1 MSTVPHYSR
10 HWWAAVAFALLT
22 AFASVGAMAAEPSRV
37 LLLHS
42 FGHDFAP
49 FSDFAETFRTELA
62 QRLGKRVDLYEVSL
76 LTARSS
82 TPSEDAPFVDHLL
95 ALFPERQPDLV
106 VTIGG
111 PAFRLVQRQ
120 RQRFFPRTPM
130 LFAATDQRLV
140 QHAALTADDTVVAI
154 KSDLPGLVENILE
167 VLPETTQVAVVLGA
181 SPIEKFWAEEARR
194 ELQPFMNRINFI
206 WFDQHSFEEMKRRAA
221 ALPPRSAILH
231 LLLLVDAVGVPLTQE
246 HALKDLHAVANAPIF
261 GGYNSQVGRGIVGGR
276 LISTEELG
284 RNAADV
290 AVRMLRGETPS
301 AIQTAPLV
309 PGMPVYDWRE
319 LQRWGIS
326 EATLPAGSIVQF
338 REPTVWENYSSYI
351 AAGLAILALQTVLIA
366 SLIWQRARRRS
377 AEHEAVSLSGRL
389 LTVHENERRRLAR
402 ELHDDVTQRLAAL
415 AIEAARMESGRRPP
429 TDNTTRSIR
438 DGLMKLSEDVHAL
451 SYRLHPSV
459 IDDLGLVEALKA
471 ECDRVAR
478 GGSVTVDVDA
488 REIPQKLP
496 HDTALCLFR
505 IAQEALRNVVRHA
518 GASAVEVSLAPMDG
532 GLQLAVSD
540 NGAGF
545 DPARDTGRQSLGHAS
560 MRERVHLLGGEV
572 DIDSTPGHGTSVIA
586 WVPLQAV
593 PS

>member
-1 MSTVPHYSR
+1 
-10 HWWAAVAFALLT
+10 
-22 AFASVGAMAAEPSRV
+22 
-37 LLLHS
+37 
-42 FGHDFAP
+42 
-49 FSDFAETFRTELA
+49 
-62 QRLGKRVDLYEVSL
+62 
-76 LTARSS
+76 
-82 TPSEDAPFVDHLL
+82 
-95 ALFPERQPDLV
+95 

-111 PAFRLVQRQ
+111 PALRLAQRQ

-130 LFAATDQRLV
+130 LFAATDQRHV

-154 KSDLPGLVENILE
+154 KNDLPGLVENILE
-167 VLPETTQVAVVLGA
+167 VLPQTTQVVVVTGA
-181 SPIEKFWAEEARR
+181 SPLEKFWAEEARR
-194 ELQPFMNRINFI
+194 ELQSFSNRINFV
-206 WFDQHSFEEMKRRAA
+206 WFEQYSFEDMKHRAA
-221 ALPPRSAILH
+221 AMPPQSAILYF
-231 LLLLVDAVGVPLTQE
+231 LLLVDAAGVPHTLE

-261 GGYNSQVGRGIVGGR
+261 GVYNDQIGRGIVGGR

-284 RNAADV
+284 RSAADV
-290 AVRMLRGETPS
+290 AIRMLRGETPS
-301 AIQTAPLV
+301 AIQTPPLG
-309 PGMPVYDWRE
+309 PGTPVYDSRE
-319 LQRWGIS
+319 LRRWGIS
-326 EATLPAGSIVQF
+326 EASLPAGSIVQF
-338 REPTVWENYSSYI
+338 RQPTIWEHYGSYI
-351 AAGLAILALQTVLIA
+351 AAGVTIFALQTVLIA
-366 SLIWQRARRRS
+366 GLIWQRARRRR
-377 AEHEAVSLSGRL
+377 AEQAVASFSGRL

-415 AIEAARMESGRRPP
+415 AIEAARIDSGRRLP
-429 TDNTTRSIR
+429 TDDTKLSIR

-478 GGSVTVDVDA
+478 AGSVKVDVDA

-496 HDTALCLFR
+496 QDTALCLFR

-518 GASAVEVSLAPMDG
+518 GASAVEVSLAPMEG

-545 DPARDTGRQSLGHAS
+545 DRARDAGRQSLGHAS

-572 DIDSTPGHGTSVIA
+572 DIESTPGHGTSVIA